1 MFSQQEVGSSG
12 QKFVSFSQTNTH
24 TATSYSHCK
33 CKSYWPADIFLRVT
47 GWHHPGST
55 QVFADRKLSVLPIH
69 YSVLAG
75 QAFNHRPPSAQL
87 EAKMK
92 LRDSDDTKSQLL
104 ESPQHQYSKNI
115 STEQPSKPYK
125 VTDRFHKDT
134 KI

>member
-24 TATSYSHCK
+24 TATSYSR
-33 CKSYWPADIFLRVT
+33 L
-47 GWHHPGST
+47 
-55 QVFADRKLSVLPIH
+55 
-69 YSVLAG
+69 LAG

-125 VTDRFHKDT
+125 VTDKFHKDT